1 MNAIVSTIAPVFG
14 LILIGY
20 LTMRFRVVSDAAA
33 KGLAEFAFMIAMPAL
48 LFRTMVTA
56 ESTSSSPGSILA
68 AFFIA
73 DAIVWIVATLA
84 AIHLIKRTGLEATA
98 LAMASTFGNTVMLG
112 LPLGIAYYGDA
123 ATPAL
128 ALIIAVHAPLLWL
141 VASVQAEWMT
151 AKGSVDLGGRVRDL
165 VKDVATTPIVFGV
178 VLGSLWRAS
187 DLGLHEVPD
196 KLLSMLGTAG
206 IPASLFAL
214 GASLSRYSV
223 RSDLDAMGL
232 VLVLKLLAFPI
243 AAYILAVHV
252 FALPPMAANAVVLLA
267 ACPTG
272 ANAFLFAQRYDS
284 AVGPVSAS
292 VAAGTV
298 IAALTISV
306 LFAVMN

>member
-1 MNAIVSTIAPVFG
+1 MSAIVSTIAPVFG

-33 KGLAEFAFMIAMPAL
+33 TGLGEFAFMIAMPAL

-56 ESTSSSPGSILA
+56 ESTSSSPGAILG

-84 AIHLIKRTGLEATA
+84 AMRLIKRSGLEATA
-98 LAMASTFGNTVMLG
+98 LAMATCFGNTVMLG
-112 LPLGIAYYGDA
+112 LPLGIAHYGNA

-128 ALIIAVHAPLLWL
+128 ALIIAVHSPLLWL

-151 AKGSVDLGGRVRDL
+151 AKGSVDLGARARDL
-165 VKDVATTPIVFGV
+165 AKDLATNPIVFGV
-178 VLGSLWRAS
+178 VLGSLWRATG
-187 DLGLHEVPD
+187 LGLNEVPD

-214 GASLSRYSV
+214 GASLSRYSI
-223 RSDLDAMGL
+223 RGDLDAMGL
-232 VLVLKLLAFPI
+232 VLALKLLLFPV

-298 IAALTISV
+298 IAAFTISV
-306 LFAVMN
+306 LFALMS

>member
-14 LILIGY
+14 LILIGF

-73 DAIVWIVATLA
+73 GGIIWVVTTLA
-84 AIHLIKRTGLEATA
+84 AIHLIKRSGLEATS
-98 LAMASTFGNTVMLG
+98 LAMATTFGNTVMLG
-112 LPLGIAYYGDA
+112 LPLGIAHYGDA

-151 AKGSVDLGGRVRDL
+151 SKGAVNLGARVRDL
-165 VKDVATTPIVFGV
+165 IKDLATTPIVFGV
-178 VLGSLWRAS
+178 VLGSLWRAT

-223 RSDLDAMGL
+223 RSDLDATGL
-232 VLVLKLLAFPI
+232 VLVLKLLLFPV
-243 AAYILAVHV
+243 AAYILAVHI

-298 IAALTISV
+298 IAAFTISV
-306 LFAVMN
+306 LFAVTR

>member
-1 MNAIVSTIAPVFG
+1 MSSVLTTVLPVFG
-14 LILIGY
+14 LILVGFIAA
-20 LTMRFRVVSDAAA
+20 RFSIVSQPAGR
-33 KGLAEFAFMIAMPAL
+33 GLGEFIFTIAMPAL

-73 DAIVWIVATLA
+73 GAIVWIVATLA
-84 AIHLIKRTGLEATA
+84 AIHLIKRSGLEATA
-98 LAMASTFGNTVMLG
+98 LAMATTFGNTVMLG
-112 LPLGIAYYGDA
+112 LPLGIAHYGDA

-151 AKGSVDLGGRVRDL
+151 AKGPVDLGGRVRDL

-178 VLGSLWRAS
+178 VLGSLWRAT
-187 DLGLHEVPD
+187 DLGLNEVPD

-223 RSDLDAMGL
+223 RSNLDAMGL
-232 VLVLKLLAFPI
+232 VLVLKLLAFPL

-298 IAALTISV
+298 IAAFTISV